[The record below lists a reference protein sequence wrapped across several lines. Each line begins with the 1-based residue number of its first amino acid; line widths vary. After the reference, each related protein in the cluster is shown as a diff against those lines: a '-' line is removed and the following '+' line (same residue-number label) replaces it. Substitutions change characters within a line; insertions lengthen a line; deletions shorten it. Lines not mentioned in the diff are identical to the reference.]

1 MFAVL
6 PTPHRSVLSPQLLQT
21 ISPTQYAYTFPAF
34 PSFTHLVIFL
44 LPDQVLPPD
53 SLAGIYLHLPSMQPG
68 EFKLLG
74 ALGPVIDANGN
85 INQGTEQNKVS
96 AIFRVAGLSTGNDA
110 AQASGDMEMDSGS
123 TVPSTASG
131 DVTVGISIEPLT
143 TLGPQ
148 ILALNANKS
157 NSAVGNPSTAIMRS
171 SVALP
176 ANSTANTKV
185 LAQKIIQNAF
195 NFLSS
200 FTSGSGQD
208 VVPLKAFEDWW
219 KKFEK
224 KIEADPGFL
233 ERDA

>member
-21 ISPTQYAYTFPAF
+21 ISATQYAYTFPAF
-34 PSFTHLVIFL
+34 PLFTHLVIFL

-74 ALGPVIDANGN
+74 ALGPVIDANGLVN
-85 INQGTEQNKVS
+85 HGTEQNKVS
-96 AIFRVAGLSTGNDA
+96 AIFRVTGLSTGNDA
-110 AQASGDMEMDSGS
+110 ASTPGDMEMDSGG
-123 TVPSTASG
+123 TVPSSASG
-131 DVTVGISIEPLT
+131 DVTVGISIEPLA

-148 ILALNANKS
+148 ILALNTNKS
-157 NSAVGNPSTAIMRS
+157 NNTIGNPSTAMAKS
-171 SVALP
+171 PVALP
-176 ANSTANTKV
+176 GNPTANTKL

-224 KIEADPGFL
+224 KIEVDPEFL
-233 ERDA
+233 ERET